1 MKIYFSDKS
10 SLEDLYKRIDRIDP
24 KFGIDQI
31 VTVKHTIDEFHK
43 LLFLAK
49 REKRTVQLEKT
60 VSGENGENISIKCS
74 SRSNL
79 SFFQKITM
87 K

>member
-10 SLEDLYKRIDRIDP
+10 SLNDLYKRIEGIDP
-24 KFGIDQI
+24 KFGIDQL
-31 VTVKHTIDEFHK
+31 VTVKNTINEFHK
-43 LLFLAK
+43 LLSLAK
-49 REKRTVQLEKT
+49 NENRTVQLEKT
-60 VSGENGENISIKCS
+60 VSGENRENICIKCS

-79 SFFQKITM
+79 SFFEKIFI